1 MTFDPLAA
9 MLCGFKR
16 KLIGAHVFSYLN
28 RHADSAATRTS
39 HACGECFR
47 FSTSHNVMR
56 AASESNAVGT
66 EI

>member
-9 MLCGFKR
+9 MLCGSKR
-16 KLIGAHVFSYLN
+16 KLIGARVFSYLN
-28 RHADSAATRTS
+28 RHADSGATLTS

-47 FSTSHNVMR
+47 LSTSHMR

>member
-9 MLCGFKR
+9 MLCGSKR
-16 KLIGAHVFSYLN
+16 KLIGAHVFFSYLN
-28 RHADSAATRTS
+28 RHADSAATLTS

-47 FSTSHNVMR
+47 FSTSHMR